1 MRLNLFSCWQVSC
14 IVAVWTCRMQPG
26 IGRKTE
32 EAEREIQ
39 GIVIWSLFQ
48 EQLLVQ
54 VISTIAA
61 VFSCSQNHVLLPT

>member
-1 MRLNLFSCWQVSC
+1 
-14 IVAVWTCRMQPG
+14 MQPG